1 MFWHE
6 FVYEIRRLLRQKEE
20 LFWMLMFPVILGTL
34 FYFAFGSINNTTENF
49 HTIPVAV
56 CRENGADNRAF
67 TDTLRLFARKPVRRI
82 LTCPKPIFTRQKNCC
97 RKIKY
102 AEFFGSG
109 KR

>member
-56 CRENGADNRAF
+56 CRENGQPGFYGYAYGS
-67 TDTLRLFARKPVRRI
+67 LRGNLSAVF
-82 LTCPKPIFTRQKNCC
+82 
-97 RKIKY
+97 
-102 AEFFGSG
+102 
-109 KR
+109 